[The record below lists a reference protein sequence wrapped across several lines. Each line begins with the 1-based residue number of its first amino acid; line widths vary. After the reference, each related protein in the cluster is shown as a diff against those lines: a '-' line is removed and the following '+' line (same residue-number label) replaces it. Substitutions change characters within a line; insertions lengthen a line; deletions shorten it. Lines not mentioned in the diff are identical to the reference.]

1 MSEEFKKRQRRW
13 RLVLG
18 EGSEEVFGGLSEEWQ
33 KRDRALGYL
42 YGREYGASRNVRS
55 GQRSGGL
62 GESTLTIPEWINDV
76 HSLFPQETVER
87 IEKDALERYQLQE
100 LVTSPELLR
109 RATPSMTL
117 LKAVLQTKHL
127 MNEEVLKEA
136 RRLVSAVVR
145 QLLETLAR
153 PVEAPF
159 YGVRNRQRRSRVKLA
174 RNFDAARTIKH
185 NLKNYCPKTKKLVIS
200 EPWFFSR
207 SRSQA
212 DKWSLFILVD
222 QSGSMLDSVI
232 HSAVTAAI
240 FWGIKAL
247 KTRLILFDTNV
258 VDVTDDCQDP
268 VDTLLKVQL
277 GGGTD
282 IGSALSYAASLVE
295 NPRQTIVILIS
306 DFFEGGPV
314 ERMLG
319 HVHAL
324 VESGVHLLG
333 LAALDSK
340 AKPTFDRD
348 MARRMV
354 NLGAHVGA
362 MTPGELAAWVSQ
374 KVR

>member
-1 MSEEFKKRQRRW
+1 MSDEFKHRQRRW

-18 EGSEEVFGGLSEEWQ
+18 EGSEDVFGGLSEEWL
-33 KRDRALGYL
+33 KRDRALAYL

-55 GQRSGGL
+55 GERSGDL
-62 GESTLTIPEWINDV
+62 GGSSLTIPEWINDV
-76 HSLFPQETVER
+76 HDLFPRETVER

-109 RATPSMTL
+109 RAKPSMTL
-117 LKAVLQTKHL
+117 LKAVLHTKHL
-127 MNEEVLKEA
+127 MNDEVLKEA
-136 RRLVSAVVR
+136 RRLVRSVVQ
-145 QLLETLAR
+145 QLLEKLSR

-174 RNFDAARTIKH
+174 RNFDAARTIRH
-185 NLKNYCPKTKKLVIS
+185 NLKNYDPKTKRLVIQ

-207 SRSQA
+207 TRSQA

-232 HSAVTAAI
+232 HSAITAAI
-240 FWGIKAL
+240 FWGISAL

-258 VDVTDDCQDP
+258 VDVTYDCHDP
-268 VDTLLKVQL
+268 VETLLKVQL

-282 IGSALSYAASLVE
+282 IGRALSYAASLVE
-295 NPRQTIVILIS
+295 NPSHTIVILIS
-306 DFFEGGPV
+306 DFYEGGPV
-314 ERMLG
+314 ERMLA
-319 HVHAL
+319 HVHSL
-324 VESGVHLLG
+324 VESGVNFLG
-333 LAALDSK
+333 LAALDSQ
-340 AKPTFDRD
+340 AKPTFDREI
-348 MARRMV
+348 ARRMV

>member
-1 MSEEFKKRQRRW
+1 MSDEFKQRQRRW

-18 EGSEEVFGGLSEEWQ
+18 EGSEDVFGGLSDEWQ
-33 KRDRALGYL
+33 KRDRALAFL
-42 YGREYGASRNVRS
+42 YGREYGPSRNVRS
-55 GQRSGGL
+55 GQREGGL
-62 GESTLTIPEWINDV
+62 GESSLSIPEWINDV
-76 HSLFPQETVER
+76 HDLFPQKTVER

-109 RATPSMTL
+109 RAKPSMTL
-117 LKAVLQTKHL
+117 LKAVLHTKHL
-127 MNEEVLKEA
+127 MNQEVLQEA
-136 RRLVSAVVR
+136 KKLARAVVR
-145 QLLETLAR
+145 QLLDQLAR

-159 YGVRNRQRRSRVKLA
+159 FGVRNRQKRSRVKLA

-185 NLKNYCPKTKKLVIS
+185 NLKNYDPKTKRLIIQ

-232 HSAVTAAI
+232 HSAVTTAI

-268 VDTLLKVQL
+268 VETLLKVQL

-306 DFFEGGPV
+306 DFFEGAPA
-314 ERMLG
+314 EIMLA

-340 AKPTFDRD
+340 AKPTFDRNL
-348 MARRMV
+348 AKRMV

-362 MTPGELAAWVSQ
+362 MTPGELAAWVGE

>member
-1 MSEEFKKRQRRW
+1 MSDEFKKRQRRW

-117 LKAVLQTKHL
+117 LKAVLHTKHL

>member
-117 LKAVLQTKHL
+117 LKAVLHTKHL